1 MYCLVRSSAVANR
14 FTLTFLIFIGSI
26 LGLSAQSSGVDQK
39 ALNRAIDHAKN
50 YLLSDETE
58 VDMQSQFLYQY
69 VQRKFDLEPL
79 SSNSL
84 ENQVSQEHLFYP
96 FLRLLKGVDPDV
108 DSTVFSRSG
117 SDIDRVTLKSIYC
130 DKFPLEDTFLDTLKE
145 ASGKGNYAL
154 THALW
159 SLQLLK
165 ENGCLKKL
173 KGSQRVEDEIAREVA
188 KLVANAGFKD
198 DIAIEAMCFLYGMK
212 RMDLIDPTWI
222 SIMIGHQA
230 SDGGFYRTSKNT
242 LTNSKTTVLALW
254 CMLEYQSGGKRHEP
268 WIH

>member
-1 MYCLVRSSAVANR
+1 MFCLVRNSAVVSRSVLA
-14 FTLTFLIFIGSI
+14 FLFLIASV
-26 LGLSAQSSGVDQK
+26 LGLSAQNSDVNQDALKK
-39 ALNRAIDHAKN
+39 AIGNAKN
-50 YLLSDETE
+50 YLRSEDTE

-69 VQRKFDLEPL
+69 VQRKFDLEPITDKNL
-79 SSNSL
+79 SD
-84 ENQVSQEHLFYP
+84 QVSQEHLFYP
-96 FLRLLKGVDPDV
+96 FLRLLKGVDPDI

-145 ASGKGNYAL
+145 ASGKGKYAL

-173 KGSQRVEDEIAREVA
+173 KGSRLVEDEIAQKVA
-188 KLVANAGFKD
+188 DLVANAGFKD

-222 SIMIGHQA
+222 NIMIGHQA

-254 CMLEYQSGGKRHEP
+254 CMLEYQSGGKKQEP